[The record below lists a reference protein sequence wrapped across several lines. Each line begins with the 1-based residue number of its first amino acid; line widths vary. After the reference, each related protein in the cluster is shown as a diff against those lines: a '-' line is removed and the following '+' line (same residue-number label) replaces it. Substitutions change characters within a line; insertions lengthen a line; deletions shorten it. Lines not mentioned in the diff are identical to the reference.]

1 MIDGGDA
8 NDRLTGDAG
17 ADTIYGGAGNDTVY
31 GEGSDSV
38 DLGDGVDIFYDT
50 RTDKNAFA
58 VVRGGEG
65 ADVFYISTN
74 QNATDRLVI
83 DLSETVPVKDVVNL
97 SLSSYYRPA
106 APVEIVGFDLALDE
120 INLPGG
126 FDLYGK
132 YYSSGNLQS
141 ASSPIVTNYQGI
153 ITTSYVQIV
162 NSTSASWSPTS
173 ANPIDAKGKGVF
185 VIQGAAAASE
195 STTDVAAFLDPY
207 GNNAKY
213 DNQAQHYFLVNVF
226 NKGVGIYLFNDDT
239 GADNLINSDELT
251 PVALLVGL
259 NTSQITQQNADFMV
273 N

>member
-1 MIDGGDA
+1 
-8 NDRLTGDAG
+8 
-17 ADTIYGGAGNDTVY
+17 VY

-38 DLGDGVDIFYDT
+38 DLGGGADIFYYT
-50 RTDKNAFA
+50 RTDANAFV

-65 ADVFYISTN
+65 ADEFNIYTN
-74 QNATDRLVI
+74 NNATDRLVI
-83 DLSETVPVKDVVNL
+83 DLSETVPVKDVVNI
-97 SLSSYYRPA
+97 SLSSYTHPA
-106 APVEIVGFDLALDE
+106 APVEIVGFDLALDK
-120 INLPGG
+120 INLPTS

-132 YYSSGNLQS
+132 YYSSGSLYS
-141 ASSPIVTNYQGI
+141 AYNPIETNYQGV

-162 NSTSASWSPTS
+162 NSTATPWSPTS

-185 VIQGAAAASE
+185 VIQGATAASE

-213 DNQAQHYFLVNVF
+213 ENKAEHYFLVNVA
-226 NKGVGIYLFNDDT
+226 NKGVGIYLFTDDT
-239 GADNLINSDELT
+239 GADNSINSDELT

-259 NTSQITQQNADFMV
+259 NTSQITQLNANFMV